1 MSEHATA
8 NAFDISGFR
17 LKSGRLISV
26 KTQWG
31 TRSAEGKFLHVVRDG
46 LCDWF
51 NLTLS
56 PDYNAAHEDHFH
68 VDMGWW
74 QSCR

>member
-17 LKSGRLISV
+17 TASGKLITV
-26 KTQWG
+26 KNDWRKT
-31 TRSAEGKFLHVVRDG
+31 TKEGKFLHVAHDG

-56 PDYNAAHEDHFH
+56 PDYNGDHADHFH

-74 QSCR
+74 RSCR